1 MNQKIEMMVQ
11 WVAKTLAILGGIVL
25 FAIII
30 LTCISIFGRSFIF
43 LGLSPISGDFEL
55 VEAGAA
61 FVVFAFLPWCQINR
75 GHAAVDIFT
84 NFLPASLNR
93 WIDLIAEILMC
104 FAICIIAWKLLD
116 GTIAKSK
123 YGETTFIIQYPI
135 WWAYAVSLSAAL
147 IGSIVAIYMVFLRFF
162 ELRDGKANPVSGEFH

>member
-1 MNQKIEMMVQ
+1 MLQKVTPL
-11 WVAKTLAILGGIVL
+11 VHGLAKILAILGGIVL
-25 FAIII
+25 LAMIV
-30 LTCISIFGRSFIF
+30 LTCVSIFGRSFIF
-43 LGLSPISGDFEL
+43 LGLAPISGDFEL
-55 VEAGAA
+55 VEAAAA

-84 NFLPASLNR
+84 NFLPAAANR
-93 WIDLIAEILMC
+93 WIDFIAEALMC
-104 FAICIIAWKLLD
+104 IAIIIIAWKLYD

-147 IGSIVAIYMVFLRFF
+147 IGCIVAIYMMFLRLG
-162 ELRDGKANPVSGEFH
+162 ELVHGKSNSTSGVAE

>member
-1 MNQKIEMMVQ
+1 MTPLIH
-11 WVAKTLAILGGIVL
+11 WLAKTLAILGGIVL
-25 FAIII
+25 FAMII

-43 LGLSPISGDFEL
+43 LGLAPISGDFEL
-55 VEAGAA
+55 IEAGAA
-61 FVVFAFLPWCQINR
+61 FVVFAFLPWCQIKR

-93 WIDLIAEILMC
+93 WIDLIAETLMC
-104 FAICIIAWKLLD
+104 IAILIIAWKLFD

-147 IGSIVAIYMVFLRFF
+147 LGCIVAIYMVFLRFF
-162 ELRDGKANPVSGEFH
+162 ELHEGSSTSGAVH